1 MTTRDVLIWIHRNL
15 RPYIDNALIVKKQN
29 NPNLIYTPDWL
40 VGITYR
46 ETGGLIARY
55 ASQGMKPEVTH
66 AMMRGDYSQR
76 PGEKE
81 KSYHGYGYTQ
91 IDIASFPSFVK
102 SGKWKDPLQCYL
114 MAIDVLEG
122 KRHYIEPHLPQLV
135 GDDLHRAI
143 TAAYNCGE
151 GNVVKVV
158 IAGQDID
165 SRTTDHDYSKDV
177 WQRRNFYNQIL
188 LELHN

>member
-1 MTTRDVLIWIHRNL
+1 MTTREILIWIHRNL
-15 RPYIDNALIVKKQN
+15 RPYIDNAIIVKKQA

-46 ETGGLIARY
+46 ETGVLIARY
-55 ASQGMKPEVTH
+55 ASQGMKPEDIHTL
-66 AMMRGDYSQR
+66 MRGDYSQR

-81 KSYHGYGYTQ
+81 KSHHGYGYTQ
-91 IDIASFPSFVK
+91 IDIASFPEFVK

-122 KRHYIEPHLPQLV
+122 KRKYIEPHLPKLG
-135 GDDLHRAI
+135 GDDLQRAI

-151 GNVVKVV
+151 GNVYKALS
-158 IAGQDID
+158 AGNDVD
-165 SRTTDHDYSKDV
+165 SRTTGHDYSKDV
-177 WQRRNFYNQIL
+177 WQRRNFYKQIVS
-188 LELHN
+188 ELNN